1 VVSHAITC
9 TIGEYKMKLLLNKY
23 RKALKRN
30 NRNYAEQI
38 EQVIMKYAESFEFT
52 RRDAIIEQLT
62 LASI

>member
-1 VVSHAITC
+1 MT
-9 TIGEYKMKLLLNKY
+9 TLLKRYKI
-23 RKALKRN
+23 ALKRN
-30 NRNYAEQI
+30 NLSYAEQI